1 MGQQTRPI
9 ITSLGHRFPDLSL
22 EHEALDPL
30 GYEVFSA
37 PLYRAD
43 DASLEDALE
52 HSVAILLGTQA
63 RIDGALVERL
73 TECRVIVRYG
83 IGVDN
88 VDLASA
94 RRHKITVANVPD
106 YCIEEVA
113 THAVAMALA
122 LQRQLP
128 TLAAHLLQ
136 GGWGGGTA
144 PLPRRPSTQ
153 VLGIVGMGRIGRE
166 VARQAPMFGS
176 IVAFDPY
183 APEDLEL
190 PRGVGRAVDLN
201 ELLSLS
207 DVVSLHCP
215 LTKETR
221 HMLGA
226 RALSVMKPS
235 AVVVNV
241 SRGGLVDERALLEAL
256 DAGKL
261 AGAGLDVFETEP
273 PPPDHPLIRHPR
285 VLATPHVAWR
295 SQEATVE
302 LRRKAVDEAI
312 RVLQGKR
319 PRSAVSTPG

>member
-1 MGQQTRPI
+1 MRQQTRPI

-22 EHEALDPL
+22 EQEALDPL
-30 GYEVFSA
+30 GYEVLSA
-37 PLYRAD
+37 PQYRPD
-43 DASLEDALE
+43 DASLQLALE

-63 RIDGALVERL
+63 RVDGTLMERL

-88 VDLASA
+88 VDLESA
-94 RRHKITVANVPD
+94 RRHKITVSNVPD

-136 GGWGGGTA
+136 GGWGGGAA

-166 VARQAPMFGS
+166 VARQARMFGS
-176 IVAFDPY
+176 IVAYDPY
-183 APEDLEL
+183 APESLEL
-190 PRGVGRAVDLN
+190 PQGVGRRADLD
-201 ELLSLS
+201 ELLALS

-215 LTKETR
+215 LTDETR
-221 HMLGA
+221 HIVDA
-226 RALSVMKPS
+226 QALSLMKPS
-235 AVVVNV
+235 AFLLNV

-256 DAGKL
+256 DTGKL
-261 AGAGLDVFETEP
+261 AGAGLDVFEDEP
-273 PPPDHPLIRHPR
+273 PRTDHPLIRHPR

-295 SQEATVE
+295 SQEAAVE

-312 RVLQGKR
+312 RVLQGKS
-319 PRSAVSTPG
+319 PNSAVVTPE